1 METKT
6 DYLRVRLTRE
16 EKMRLDLNSTRQG
29 MTISDYAKSGLRY
42 QKVFGKQVEDIQ
54 TDWELG
60 DLTAE
65 EQEKL
70 DAVMSDLRSAYLI
83 LNELTE
89 KKKVPAWTKNLIRDY
104 ILSVLDREQNDK
116 SLLHEI
122 LPDEPIRK
130 AKPRADTGKKKGGN
144 KNMSNGRPLDGPWTA
159 EEKMKR
165 IEENRMECNRDE
177 DEEEHNQSSSSSKF
191 L

>member
-1 METKT
+1 MHIFIIAITGEDLNRIPVFFILTLPQINVNIQINKCGNKQKRGRKKMETKT

-70 DAVMSDLRSAYLI
+70 DAAISDLRSAYLI

-104 ILSVLDREQNDK
+104 ILSILDRE
-116 SLLHEI
+116 
-122 LPDEPIRK
+122 
-130 AKPRADTGKKKGGN
+130 
-144 KNMSNGRPLDGPWTA
+144 
-159 EEKMKR
+159 
-165 IEENRMECNRDE
+165 
-177 DEEEHNQSSSSSKF
+177 
-191 L
+191 

>member
-1 METKT
+1 MVTNRKEVGKMETKT
-6 DYLRVRLTRE
+6 DYLRVRLTRD
-16 EKMRLDLNSTRQG
+16 EKMKLDLNSTRQG

-104 ILSVLDREQNDK
+104 ILSVLDRE
-116 SLLHEI
+116 
-122 LPDEPIRK
+122 
-130 AKPRADTGKKKGGN
+130 
-144 KNMSNGRPLDGPWTA
+144 
-159 EEKMKR
+159 
-165 IEENRMECNRDE
+165 
-177 DEEEHNQSSSSSKF
+177 
-191 L
+191 

>member
-1 METKT
+1 MVTNRKEAGKMETKT

-42 QKVFGKQVEDIQ
+42 QKVLGRQVEDIQ

-60 DLTAE
+60 DLTTE

-70 DAVMSDLRSAYLI
+70 NGAISDLRSAYSV
-83 LNELTE
+83 LNNLSE

-104 ILSVLDREQNDK
+104 ILSVLDRE
-116 SLLHEI
+116 
-122 LPDEPIRK
+122 
-130 AKPRADTGKKKGGN
+130 
-144 KNMSNGRPLDGPWTA
+144 
-159 EEKMKR
+159 
-165 IEENRMECNRDE
+165 
-177 DEEEHNQSSSSSKF
+177 
-191 L
+191 

>member
-70 DAVMSDLRSAYLI
+70 DAAISDLRSAYLI

-89 KKKVPAWTKNLIRDY
+89 KKKVPGCFPHMNKEAIRIFLIF
-104 ILSVLDREQNDK
+104 SVESHKK
-116 SLLHEI
+116 SLVVSVE
-122 LPDEPIRK
+122 
-130 AKPRADTGKKKGGN
+130 G
-144 KNMSNGRPLDGPWTA
+144 
-159 EEKMKR
+159 
-165 IEENRMECNRDE
+165 
-177 DEEEHNQSSSSSKF
+177 
-191 L
+191 